1 MTTIPP
7 WLRTA
12 WLTHLFWV
20 ANIAFWGAVFAA
32 GLIVVKAFAPTLAD
46 PVWFIGCRAVPGFVI
61 SSGLRWL
68 SKHAD
73 LQRRLG
79 ISQAGLMIGGP
90 VAGGV
95 LLTLMLAAAETI
107 GSESSARLGLA
118 ARLVINTATLAIWS
132 ALYFGIQLVREG
144 QLHELRA
151 FEAESLASRNELK
164 LLQAQISPHF
174 LFNALNT
181 ILACKHDPDAI
192 ETVTHSLATYLRFL
206 LRPSEAL
213 EPLGR
218 EIDALEEYLTIQSYR
233 FGNRLSCRI
242 DCESDIR
249 RIPVLP
255 MMIQPLVE
263 NALKYGA
270 TEGDTVLDV
279 RIRAWRERDR
289 LFVEVANT
297 GRWAAPEN
305 AASTGTGLHALR
317 RRLLI
322 HGGPAATLTTG
333 ESDGWVRAL
342 LTIPLTEEYS
352 EPSPATQEPATERN
366 SVEPAR

>member
-1 MTTIPP
+1 MPFPSWI
-7 WLRTA
+7 LAACR
-12 WLTHLFWV
+12 THLFWV
-20 ANIAFWGAVFAA
+20 ANVAFWGAVFGA
-32 GLIVVKAFAPTLAD
+32 GLIVVKAFAPTLPD
-46 PVWFIGCRAVPGFVI
+46 PVWFVGCRALPGFVI
-61 SSGLRWL
+61 SSFLRWL
-68 SKHAD
+68 SKHD
-73 LQRRLG
+73 ELRQRPG
-79 ISQAGLMIGGP
+79 ISQAGLMVGGP

-95 LLTLMLAAAETI
+95 LLTLVLAAVETI
-107 GSESSARLGLA
+107 DGESSARLGLA

-132 ALYFGIQLVREG
+132 ALYFGFQLMREG
-144 QLHELRA
+144 QLHELRT
-151 FEAESLASRNELK
+151 FEAESLASRNELR
-164 LLQAQISPHF
+164 LLQSQISPHF

-233 FGNRLSCRI
+233 FGEKLSCRI
-242 DCESDIR
+242 ECDADIR
-249 RIPVLP
+249 QIPVLP

-270 TEGDTVLDV
+270 TGGDAVLEV
-279 RIRAWRERDR
+279 RIRAWREADR

-297 GRWAAPEN
+297 GRWATSDSTI
-305 AASTGTGLHALR
+305 STGTGLQSLR
-317 RRLLI
+317 RRLWI

-342 LTIPLTEEYS
+342 LTIPLTAQYAAPAPAS
-352 EPSPATQEPATERN
+352 QEPTAKPAT
-366 SVEPAR
+366 VETTT

>member
-1 MTTIPP
+1 MTIP
-7 WLRTA
+7 A
-12 WLTHLFWV
+12 WLSTARRTHLFWL
-20 ANIAFWGAVFAA
+20 ANVAFWGAVFGA

-46 PVWFIGCRAVPGFVI
+46 PVSFVGCRALPGFVI
-61 SSGLRWL
+61 SSLLRWL
-68 SKHAD
+68 SKHDD
-73 LQRRLG
+73 LRQRLG
-79 ISQAGLMIGGP
+79 ISQAGLMVGGP

-95 LLTLMLAAAETI
+95 LLTLILAAAETL
-107 GSESSARLGLA
+107 GSESTARLGLA

-206 LRPSEAL
+206 LRQSEAL

-233 FGNRLSCRI
+233 FGDRLSCRI
-242 DCESDIR
+242 DCDADIR

-255 MMIQPLVE
+255 MMVQPLVE
-263 NALKYGA
+263 NALKYGSA
-270 TEGDTVLDV
+270 DGKNLDV
-279 RIRAWRERDR
+279 RIRAWREADR

-297 GRWAAPEN
+297 GRWAAPDS
-305 AASTGTGLHALR
+305 AISTGTGLQALR

-352 EPSPATQEPATERN
+352 DPCPATQEPAAGRKN
-366 SVEPAR
+366 VEPAR

>member
-1 MTTIPP
+1 MTIP
-7 WLRTA
+7 A
-12 WLTHLFWV
+12 WLSTACRTHLFWV
-20 ANIAFWGAVFAA
+20 ANVAFWGAVFGA

-46 PVWFIGCRAVPGFVI
+46 PVWFVGCRAVPGFVI

-68 SKHAD
+68 SKHDD
-73 LQRRLG
+73 LRRGLG

-95 LLTLMLAAAETI
+95 LLTLMLAATETI
-107 GSESSARLGLA
+107 GSESSAKLGLA

-144 QLHELRA
+144 QLNELRTL
-151 FEAESLASRNELK
+151 EAESLASRNELK

-206 LRPSEAL
+206 LRQSEAL

-233 FGNRLSCRI
+233 FGDRLSCRI
-242 DCESDIR
+242 ECDADIR
-249 RIPVLP
+249 KIPVLP

-270 TEGDTVLDV
+270 TEGDAVLEV
-279 RIRAWRERDR
+279 QIRAWRERNR

-297 GRWAAPEN
+297 GRWAPPDTTI
-305 AASTGTGLHALR
+305 STGTGLQALR

-333 ESDGWVRAL
+333 ESNGWVRAL
-342 LTIPLTEEYS
+342 LTIPLTEQYAAPDPTPQD
-352 EPSPATQEPATERN
+352 PSTKSTN
-366 SVEPAR
+366 VEPVR

>member
-1 MTTIPP
+1 MPLPAWI
-7 WLRTA
+7 LTA
-12 WLTHLFWV
+12 GRNHLFWV
-20 ANIAFWGAVFAA
+20 AHVAFWGAVFGA
-32 GLIVVKAFAPTLAD
+32 GLIVVKALAPTLPD
-46 PVWFIGCRAVPGFVI
+46 PVWFVGCRALPGFVI
-61 SSGLRWL
+61 SSLLRWL
-68 SKHAD
+68 SKQDD
-73 LQRRLG
+73 LRRRLG
-79 ISQAGLMIGGP
+79 ISQAGLMVGGP

-95 LLTLMLAAAETI
+95 LLTLVLAAAETI
-107 GSESSARLGLA
+107 GSDSSARLGLA

-132 ALYFGIQLVREG
+132 ALYFGFQLVREG
-144 QLHELRA
+144 QRHELRT

-206 LRPSEAL
+206 LRQSESL

-233 FGNRLSCRI
+233 FGDRLSCRI
-242 DCESDIR
+242 DCDADIR

-255 MMIQPLVE
+255 MMVQPLVE
-263 NALKYGA
+263 NALKYGSA
-270 TEGDTVLDV
+270 DGKNLDV
-279 RIRAWRERDR
+279 RIHAWREADR

-297 GRWAAPEN
+297 GRWAAPGS
-305 AASTGTGLHALR
+305 AISTGTGLQALR

-342 LTIPLTEEYS
+342 LTIPLTAQYAA
-352 EPSPATQEPATERN
+352 PSPASPKLEATPANVKT
-366 SVEPAR
+366 AR